1 MSNKNYCEKIIE
13 FSVEEKVV
21 FYIMGL
27 TSHPSYSALPFLAL
41 YIAREHGVESV
52 FILLFYLPIQSTEKK
67 RRERGAGDDEKS
79 TKLCQECAIS
89 ET

>member
-1 MSNKNYCEKIIE
+1 ME
-13 FSVEEKVV
+13 FRVEEKVE
-21 FYIMGL
+21 FYMMGL
-27 TSHPSYSALPFLAL
+27 TSHPSYSALPFFAL
-41 YIAREHGVESV
+41 YIAGEYGVVSV

-67 RRERGAGDDEKS
+67 RRERKAGDDEKS